1 MTALYLQGRSLISA
15 LGADLA
21 QATAALAAGGV
32 PPQRI
37 PLPGGT
43 EWPFFRITQTHDS
56 WQARSRELLCA
67 AMAEAGA
74 SERRS
79 APLFIASSSLHIG
92 AIEAGEQTLGN
103 DYYHFAE
110 EIAGWLEWR
119 GPVYLISTACTSSL
133 HALLAAAAHIRAGGA
148 AEEAVILGVE
158 LANRYTL
165 AGFAA
170 MQLLSPTAPRPL
182 GTGRD
187 GLVLGE
193 AVAVLHLSRQPSRWR
208 LCGGAALVDGRDPT
222 GALPDTVE
230 QVCRRALAESG
241 LQPEQIDLIKMQA
254 AGSPFNDQNEVAGLS
269 ELFGALPPLMTLK
282 GALGHTLGASGAAE
296 LALLMECLEQGV
308 WPVADYPH
316 DPAAG
321 AELASERPARVH
333 HLLALILGFGGG
345 YAAVAVEDCHG

>member
-15 LGADLA
+15 LGADLP
-21 QATAALAAGGV
+21 QASATLAAGGV
-32 PPQRI
+32 TPRRL

-43 EWPFFRITQTHDS
+43 EWPFFPIAQTHDS
-56 WQARSRELLCA
+56 WQMRSRELLCA
-67 AMAEAGA
+67 AMAQAGA
-74 SERRS
+74 SERRD

-92 AIEAGEQTLGN
+92 AIEAGEQTLRN

-110 EIAGWLEWR
+110 EIAGWLEWQ
-119 GPVYLISTACTSSL
+119 GPVTLISTACTSSL
-133 HALLAAAAHIRAGGA
+133 HALLAASAHIRAGA

-170 MQLLSPTAPRPL
+170 MQLLSGAAPRPL
-182 GTGRD
+182 GLGRD

-208 LCGGAALVDGRDPT
+208 LCGGSCLVDGRDPT
-222 GALPDTVE
+222 GALPETVE
-230 QVCRRALAESG
+230 QLCRQALAESG
-241 LQPEQIDLIKMQA
+241 LQPEQIDLIKVQA

-269 ELFGALPPLMTLK
+269 AMFGELPPLVTLK
-282 GALGHTLGASGAAE
+282 GAIGHTLGASGAAE
-296 LALLMECLEQGV
+296 LALMMECLERGV
-308 WPVADYPH
+308 WPLAGYPL
-316 DPAAG
+316 DPEAG

-345 YAAVAVEDCHG
+345 YAAVALEDCHG

>member
-15 LGADLA
+15 LGADLP
-21 QATAALAAGGV
+21 QAIAALATGGV
-32 PPQRI
+32 TPRRI

-43 EWPFFRITQTHDS
+43 EWPFFPISQTDNS
-56 WQARSRELLCA
+56 WQARSRKLLCA
-67 AMAEAGA
+67 AMAQAGV
-74 SERRS
+74 SEHRD

-92 AIEAGEQTLGN
+92 AIEAGEQTLHN

-119 GPVYLISTACTSSL
+119 GPITLISTACTSSL
-133 HALLAAAAHIRAGGA
+133 NALLAASAHIRAGA

-170 MQLLSPTAPRPL
+170 MQLLSGTAPRPL
-182 GTGRD
+182 GLGRD

-193 AVAVLHLSRQPSRWR
+193 AVSVLHLTRQPSRWR
-208 LCGGAALVDGRDPT
+208 LCGGSCLVDGRDPT
-222 GALPDTVE
+222 GALPETVE
-230 QVCRRALAESG
+230 QVCRQALAESG
-241 LQPEQIDLIKMQA
+241 LRPEQIDLIKVQA

-269 ELFGALPPLMTLK
+269 GLFGELPPLVTLK
-282 GALGHTLGASGAAE
+282 GTIGHTLGASGAAE
-296 LALLMECLEQGV
+296 LALMLECLERGV
-308 WPVADYPH
+308 WPLAGYPL

-321 AELASERPARVH
+321 AELARERPARVH

-345 YAAVAVEDCHG
+345 YAAVALEDCHG